1 MKKIKIGI
9 VCYPTFGGSGVV
21 ATELGKALAKHD
33 HKVHFIT
40 YSQPSRLDFLN
51 ENLFYHEVDF
61 RSYPLFEYPPY
72 ELALA
77 SKMVSVVKNEGLDL
91 LHVHYA
97 IPHASAAYM
106 AKQIL
111 KSQGINIPVVTTL
124 HGTDI
129 TLVGKDASY
138 EPVVTFSI
146 NQSDGVT
153 AVSHDLKKQ
162 TYEFFPIT
170 NDIEVIPNFIDLK
183 KFKKQKKDHFKK
195 AICPNGEMLIVHTSN
210 FRKVKRIGDIIQI
223 FYNIHQ
229 QMPSKLLMIGDGP
242 ERAKAEKQCK
252 ELGIDIDVRFL
263 GKLEAVE
270 EVLSVAD
277 LFLMPSEKESF
288 GLAALEA
295 MACEVPVI
303 SSNTG
308 GIPEL
313 NINGVTGFLSDVGDV
328 EEMTKNALFILDKDN
343 LPKFKANA
351 LAQAKKFD
359 ITNILPLYENYYYKI
374 IEKGLQMESQKFQAT
389 SL

>member
-1 MKKIKIGI
+1 MKIGI

-21 ATELGKALAKHD
+21 ATELGKALAKEGHQ
-33 HKVHFIT
+33 VHFIT
-40 YSQPSRLDFLN
+40 YRQPTRLDFFSA
-51 ENLFYHEVDF
+51 NLFYHEVDIK
-61 RSYPLFEYPPY
+61 SYPLFEHAPY

-77 SKMVSVVKNEGLDL
+77 SKMVNVAKYEQLDL

-111 KSQGINIPVVTTL
+111 KEEGIYIPVVTTL

-129 TLVGKDASY
+129 TLVGKDPSY

-153 AVSHDLKKQ
+153 AVSEDLKRATFELFDIK
-162 TYEFFPIT
+162 TE
-170 NDIEVIPNFIDLK
+170 IEVIPNFIDLDR
-183 KFKKQKKDHFKK
+183 FKKQKKEHFKL
-195 AICPNGEMLIVHTSN
+195 AICPNGEKLLVHTSN
-210 FRKVKRIGDIIQI
+210 FRKVKRVEDVIKVFFEIRKTL
-223 FYNIHQ
+223 
-229 QMPSKLLMIGDGP
+229 PVKLLLVGDGP
-242 ERAKAEKQCK
+242 ERDKMERLCR
-252 ELGIDIDVRFL
+252 ELGTCDDTRFL

-295 MACEVPVI
+295 MACEVPVL
-303 SSNTG
+303 SSNAG

-313 NINGVTGFLSDVGDV
+313 NIDGVTGYACEIGNI
-328 EEMTKNALFILDKDN
+328 EEMTKRALEILDDAN
-343 LPKFKANA
+343 LPRFKANA
-351 LAQAKKFD
+351 LARAKELD
-359 ITNILPLYENYYYKI
+359 VSNILPQYEEFYRKT
-374 IEKGLQMESQKFQAT
+374 IEKSQANI
-389 SL
+389 LNLG